1 VGEEADSQLEKNFDV
16 GGDDRVNSGVTTR
29 NSETELVNWEVD
41 DVEPLMVQQQLIT
54 QGKEKEASNWV
65 QQNLIKLGKIFG
77 IDFQGHEEE
86 ATELLMQ
93 IDSCRQA
100 RKLESCSEIKKTK
113 TKGVQEL
120 KNLVCFDVKF
130 KSTGNRGKGRSA
142 SAST

>member
-1 VGEEADSQLEKNFDV
+1 MNDNSQLPEKRSSHATVAEKSIELMGEKESQIVGEEADSQLERNFDV
-16 GGDDRVNSGVTTR
+16 
-29 NSETELVNWEVD
+29 ELINWEVD

-100 RKLESCSEIKKTK
+100 RKLEPCR
-113 TKGVQEL
+113 
-120 KNLVCFDVKF
+120 
-130 KSTGNRGKGRSA
+130 NRGKGRSA